1 MVVQIVNAK
10 RQKGEKT
17 FPVWGVGLPDCLLD
31 RVNDCFHSDNDLI
44 DRIDKTY
51 TLGQNIL

>member
-10 RQKGEKT
+10 RRKEEK
-17 FPVWGVGLPDCLLD
+17 VSLCGVGLPDCLLD
-31 RVNDCFHSDNDLI
+31 RVNDCFHSDNDFI

-51 TLGQNIL
+51 TPV

>member
-1 MVVQIVNAK
+1 MNAK

-17 FPVWGVGLPDCLLD
+17 FPLWGVGLPDCLLD